1 MEKYAINHE
10 GRDILWLSR
19 TGLDD
24 SMLSSVCG
32 TSTIED
38 SLKKIEEL
46 T

>member
-1 MEKYAINHE
+1 MEKYSVTHDNRE
-10 GRDILWLSR
+10 ILWLSR

-38 SLKKIEEL
+38 SLRKI
-46 T
+46 